1 MPEGVADLGRPA
13 TDGEVAAWDIDVRP
27 DFVGLPSGSGD
38 VWEGEEIWLAQCAS
52 CHGDFG
58 DSNEIFAPLVLGNIT
73 EEDIATGRVASLTD
87 PAVTRTTLMKVPTL
101 STLWDYIY
109 RAMPWNAP
117 KTLSPDEVYGLV
129 AYILNLGYLVEDD
142 FVLSDTNMA
151 ETQARMPNRNGMSL
165 DHGMWSVSGL
175 PDVSGSSCITD
186 CDVAITVTSSL
197 PAYAM
202 NAHGNLA
209 EQVRG
214 WGPYPG
220 LWTETV
226 TDAEPAQIAR
236 ASDVAE
242 VAMAPEAALSAG
254 GCSGCHQMAG
264 QLVGPGFDA
273 IRARYAGQEHAA
285 YLRDKIVNGGAG
297 VWGAMPMPPMPTMAD
312 DALQQ
317 IVAWLTSGGE

>member
-1 MPEGVADLGRPA
+1 
-13 TDGEVAAWDIDVRP
+13 
-27 DFVGLPSGSGD
+27 
-38 VWEGEEIWLAQCAS
+38 
-52 CHGDFG
+52 
-58 DSNEIFAPLVLGNIT
+58 LVLGNIT

-117 KTLSPDEVYGLV
+117 KSLSPDEVYALV
-129 AYILNLGYLVEDD
+129 AYLLNLGYVVDDD
-142 FVLSDTNMA
+142 FVLSDTNMV

-165 DHGMWSVSGL
+165 DHGLWSVTGA
-175 PDVSGSSCITD
+175 PDVSGSSCTAD
-186 CDVAITVTSSL
+186 CDVAVTVTSSL

-209 EQVRG
+209 EQVRD

-220 LWTETV
+220 LWTETG
-226 TDAEPAQIAR
+226 TGRETAAEPEQLAA
-236 ASDVAE
+236 ASAVVEA
-242 VAMAPEAALSAG
+242 VVAPEAALNAG

-273 IRARYAGQEHAA
+273 IRTKYAGQERAA

-297 VWGAMPMPPMPTMAD
+297 VWGSMPMPPMPVLEE

-317 IVAWLTSGGE
+317 IVAWLTSGEE